1 MPSSLIIV
9 ALAAAWLVVLVP
21 MIARKRQEIARTN
34 DSALAARVVRSGRGN
49 GAFVSRRKEFA
60 LSENAQSE
68 RDTPAEDEDAPGAAD
83 YHARDIDDPADLDED
98 VEDGFDADLDDDVDE
113 LDDLSDEEP
122 MAPEETAHPR
132 ATGGSDRGA
141 GSGRPY
147 RPGRGGFDPEAAEI
161 AARAKYAYRQR
172 VVVAL
177 LLVAVVTGA
186 LAGFLLPVLWWVHG
200 AVDLTLVGYLVYLR
214 RQVRIEEEI
223 RQRRMARFNA
233 SGRSP
238 RADPQESAAQAAAP
252 APAPAPP
259 TPRREIPGV
268 ERQPMPT
275 ARTRQNAVVVDPDD
289 EDPAFHEL
297 DEPGPAPFRR
307 AAGE

>member
-49 GAFVSRRKEFA
+49 GAFVSRREEFA

-68 RDTPAEDEDAPGAAD
+68 RDTPVEDEDTPGVAHYDAGD
-83 YHARDIDDPADLDED
+83 VDDPADLDED
-98 VEDGFDADLDDDVDE
+98 FEDGFDADLDDDLE
-113 LDDLSDEEP
+113 DLPDEEP
-122 MAPEETAHPR
+122 MAPEEPARQR
-132 ATGGSDRGA
+132 ATGGSDRAAGA
-141 GSGRPY
+141 GRQY

-177 LLVAVVTGA
+177 LLVAVVTGV
-186 LAGFLLPVLWWVHG
+186 LAGFLLPVLWWLHG
-200 AVDLTLVGYLVYLR
+200 AVDLVLVGYLVYLR

-223 RQRRMARFNA
+223 RQRRMARLNA
-233 SGRSP
+233 SGHAARPEP
-238 RADPQESAAQAAAP
+238 REAP
-252 APAPAPP
+252 ASAPARP
-259 TPRREIPGV
+259 TPPRRDIPGV
-268 ERQPMPT
+268 ERKPMPT

-297 DEPGPAPFRR
+297 DEPGSVPFRR